1 MIVTITSVTEH
12 CGSDL
17 TASDKRAQQQR
28 TSKTPRLPTRPA
40 GRRLDDALSLA
51 WNVWFI
57 VVEDQM
63 RLAACEVEQH
73 LREVAVRPREPRAGV
88 CAVVNVDRLVDETEA
103 CRVLQSY
110 A

>member
-1 MIVTITSVTEH
+1 MIAVQIRQR
-12 CGSDL
+12 L
-17 TASDKRAQQQR
+17 TRKHSSNVHPRHPDSQR
-28 TSKTPRLPTRPA
+28 VPA
-40 GRRLDDALSLA
+40 GRRLDDPLSLA
-51 WNVWFI
+51 WNVRLI

-88 CAVVNVDRLVDETEA
+88 RAVVDVDRLVDETET
-103 CRVLQSY
+103 CSVLQSY